1 MSHATSPPASD
12 LPQIT
17 QMRAHLMDALAAL
30 KDRTQPMEP
39 DRARAMAQVAGV
51 LVESAKVEV
60 EFLKVTGQD
69 RSSFLGDP
77 ADITP
82 SLPAPNTTPA
92 AHNPFP
98 RVAVNRL
105 QG

>member
-1 MSHATSPPASD
+1 MNMNTPD
-12 LPQIT
+12 TPQIT

-30 KDRTQPMEP
+30 KDRDHPMEP

-51 LVESAKVEV
+51 LVDSAKVEV
-60 EFLKVTGQD
+60 EFLKVTGQEH
-69 RSSFLGDP
+69 SAFLGGP
-77 ADITP
+77 QASHHT
-82 SLPAPNTTPA
+82 LPAPNTTPQ

-98 RVAVNRL
+98 SASVHRL